1 MFGRQKIAVI
11 VAEFLGTFALT
22 TTVFAMLGRNIF
34 YPLGGALV
42 AGLTYGVMTLVIGA
56 TSGAYIN
63 PAVTLGMWSVRKIKS
78 LQALVYIAAQIAGAY
93 VSWLLCQY
101 LLNQKLI
108 NKGGPTV
115 MNWRIFTAEAVGT
128 LIFTFGVAS
137 ALYQGYKGLK
147 FAATAGTSLFVG
159 SLVASFGS
167 LGLLNPAVAGGL
179 RTIGV
184 AYVAG
189 PVLGAVVGINLY
201 SLLFAPRKLA
211 VAKAKTATRPT
222 ARKTTKKRK

>member
-1 MFGRQKIAVI
+1 MFGRNKVAIFL
-11 VAEFLGTFALT
+11 AEFIGTFALT

-34 YPLGGALV
+34 YPLGGAMV
-42 AGLTYGVMTLVIGA
+42 AGLTLGVMTLVVGA
-56 TSGAYIN
+56 TSGSHIN
-63 PAVTLGMWSVRKIKS
+63 PVVTLGLWTARKIKT
-78 LQALVYIAAQIAGAY
+78 LQALVYMVAQVAGAY
-93 VSWLLCQY
+93 ASWLLCQY

-128 LIFTFGVAS
+128 FIFTFGLAS
-137 ALYQGYKGLK
+137 AIYQGYKGLK

-189 PVLGAVVGINLY
+189 PVIGAIVGINLY
-201 SLLFAPRKLA
+201 SMLFAPSRVA
-211 VAKAKTATRPT
+211 VAKATSVSRPV
-222 ARKTTKKRK
+222 AKKRRK